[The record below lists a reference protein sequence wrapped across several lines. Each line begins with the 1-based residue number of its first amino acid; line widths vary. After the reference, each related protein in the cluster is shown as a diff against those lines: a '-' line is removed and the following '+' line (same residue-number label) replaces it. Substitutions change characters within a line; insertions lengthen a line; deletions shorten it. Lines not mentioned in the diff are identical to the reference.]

1 MWATAHYDAATG
13 KFVSDSLADEGMQF
27 FTTFEDGTDIVG
39 GFRITGIDTLKDIA
53 VVESNADIAGYAYK
67 LTDANEYN
75 ANSKWSGAD
84 SDNRTVALKNVYY
97 TSYAEVNMTANKTL
111 IGRKLEAGEFDFAL
125 YTVQGDSY
133 SKQIKT
139 GIKNDATGKVDF
151 GRITYSL
158 DDLGTETAVD
168 KYYKIVENKGTNQG
182 VSYDD
187 KTAVYVKVHLHKE
200 VDATSG
206 EERIVADEPI
216 YSSTDMK
223 DGSAGDG
230 VKPDFTNFKGLS
242 KDPILETNFENELLM
257 SQLISEIRKNPD
269 HISLT
274 MTGTGLVELIKA
286 VQQVIYEEINEEK
299 ANQQDSDIELIT
311 KQDVIDKLHVSSTT
325 LWIWEKRK
333 YLVPVKIGRRIFYK
347 RRDVNNLMGGK

>member
-1 MWATAHYDAATG
+1 M
-13 KFVSDSLADEGMQF
+13 
-27 FTTFEDGTDIVG
+27 
-39 GFRITGIDTLKDIA
+39 
-53 VVESNADIAGYAYK
+53 
-67 LTDANEYN
+67 
-75 ANSKWSGAD
+75 
-84 SDNRTVALKNVYY
+84 
-97 TSYAEVNMTANKTL
+97 
-111 IGRKLEAGEFDFAL
+111 
-125 YTVQGDSY
+125 
-133 SKQIKT
+133 
-139 GIKNDATGKVDF
+139 
-151 GRITYSL
+151 
-158 DDLGTETAVD
+158 
-168 KYYKIVENKGTNQG
+168 KI
-182 VSYDD
+182 
-187 KTAVYVKVHLHKE
+187 
-200 VDATSG
+200 
-206 EERIVADEPI
+206 
-216 YSSTDMK
+216 
-223 DGSAGDG
+223 
-230 VKPDFTNFKGLS
+230 DFTNFKGMS

>member
-1 MWATAHYDAATG
+1 M
-13 KFVSDSLADEGMQF
+13 
-27 FTTFEDGTDIVG
+27 
-39 GFRITGIDTLKDIA
+39 
-53 VVESNADIAGYAYK
+53 
-67 LTDANEYN
+67 
-75 ANSKWSGAD
+75 
-84 SDNRTVALKNVYY
+84 
-97 TSYAEVNMTANKTL
+97 KT
-111 IGRKLEAGEFDFAL
+111 
-125 YTVQGDSY
+125 
-133 SKQIKT
+133 
-139 GIKNDATGKVDF
+139 
-151 GRITYSL
+151 
-158 DDLGTETAVD
+158 
-168 KYYKIVENKGTNQG
+168 
-182 VSYDD
+182 
-187 KTAVYVKVHLHKE
+187 
-200 VDATSG
+200 
-206 EERIVADEPI
+206 
-216 YSSTDMK
+216 
-223 DGSAGDG
+223 
-230 VKPDFTNFKGLS
+230 DFTNFKGLS